1 LFFLLALA
9 GSSCFALG
17 RALGRGERYEKGYRE
32 GFRDGETGSLA
43 RAARLIQL
51 DARPAIAPAISQ
63 WRRSGGRTSERGSES
78 VQVNTRGIF
87 DEKGRLLVLM
97 THNTDISDTWERE
110 GEDPEYFYRFSPDG
124 YAIAINVMTYVLTH

>member
-51 DARPAIAPAISQ
+51 NDRQSIAPAVESMLGPYSVPQ
-63 WRRSGGRTSERGSES
+63 QLPVRSVGPVITAVPVRP
-78 VQVNTRGIF
+78 Q
-87 DEKGRLLVLM
+87 LAL
-97 THNTDISDTWERE
+97 
-110 GEDPEYFYRFSPDG
+110 
-124 YAIAINVMTYVLTH
+124 

>member
-1 LFFLLALA
+1 VTPFALFFLLALA

-51 DARPAIAPAISQ
+51 NDRQSIAPAVESMLGPYSVPQ
-63 WRRSGGRTSERGSES
+63 QLPSRSVGPAVTAVPVRP
-78 VQVNTRGIF
+78 Q
-87 DEKGRLLVLM
+87 LAL
-97 THNTDISDTWERE
+97 
-110 GEDPEYFYRFSPDG
+110 
-124 YAIAINVMTYVLTH
+124 

>member
-1 LFFLLALA
+1 MPRKDPSVTPFALLFLLALA

-51 DARPAIAPAISQ
+51 NDRPAIAPAIESMLGPYTVPQ
-63 WRRSGGRTSERGSES
+63 QQLPGRTA
-78 VQVNTRGIF
+78 
-87 DEKGRLLVLM
+87 
-97 THNTDISDTWERE
+97 
-110 GEDPEYFYRFSPDG
+110 SP
-124 YAIAINVMTYVLTH
+124 AVTAVPVRPQLAL